1 MAPPRTFDG
10 LVGRENAKRLVA
22 SFLDKVLKGDI
33 EPIGDTAQAI
43 HHATPGGNPNGPI
56 PSDYF
61 EAPWRWLTAVSER
74 SARDGDYVLPA
85 QIALMTEIWKRNILA
100 EDPGYQMGRLSRPP
114 LKLEETIYTIALTN
128 VTKLQ
133 PADVV
138 VPGHG
143 GWTASDVVN
152 LLSERV
158 EWMIEAGEQV
168 DPQLVSLAR
177 GGARF
182 TTPDPKPQYV
192 VSFEKAHDIV
202 QQNLDSA
209 EGGDDASLAWLAG
222 CAILNTPGGDPREA
236 LMHLEQAARLGH
248 VQAMYD
254 AGTEAHK
261 LGEHDLALFWW
272 RTGSDAGSS
281 NCAFNLG
288 VALRNNHQFE
298 ESMASFERCGELGDP
313 EAYAELAKMAKLVF
327 EDDAASAR
335 WLRIGADANE
345 PWCLM
350 QHGMRVF
357 QGANG
362 DVATLR
368 QARDYFERSAD
379 AGQPIAIGMAANTNS
394 MLGDHARC
402 QRYVDMAVRS
412 GDSQVI
418 DMLRRN
424 GFLDSY
430 PPRG

>member
-22 SFLDKVLKGDI
+22 SFLDKVLKGDM
-33 EPIGDTAQAI
+33 EPIGDAAQAI
-43 HHATPGGNPNGPI
+43 HFAPPGGDPNGPI

-61 EAPWRWLTAVSER
+61 EAPWRWLAAVSER

-85 QIALMTEIWKRNILA
+85 QIALMTDFWNRNILHD
-100 EDPGYQMGRLSRPP
+100 DPRYQLGRLTAPP
-114 LKLEETIYTIALTN
+114 RELEETIYTIALTN

-133 PADVV
+133 PAEVIF
-138 VPGHG
+138 PGHG

-152 LLSERV
+152 LLSETV

-182 TTPDPKPQYV
+182 TPPAPKPQEYV
-192 VSFEKAHDIV
+192 AFEKASDVV

-209 EGGDDASLAWLAG
+209 EGGDDASRAWLAA
-222 CAILNTPGGDPREA
+222 CAIRMTPGGDQSEA

-248 VQAMYD
+248 VQAMSD
-254 AGTEAHK
+254 AGSVAHE

-281 NCAFNLG
+281 KCAFNLG
-288 VALRNNHQFE
+288 VALHQNHQFE
-298 ESMASFERCGELGDP
+298 ESMASFERCAELGDP
-313 EAYAELAKMAKLVF
+313 SAYAELAKLAKLAF
-327 EDDAASAR
+327 DDDAASAR
-335 WLRIGADANE
+335 WLRVGADANE
-345 PWCLM
+345 PWCMM
-350 QHGMRVF
+350 QYGMRVF
-357 QGANG
+357 QGAN
-362 DVATLR
+362 DDIATLK

-379 AGQPIAIGMAANTNS
+379 AGQSIAIAMAANTNS

-402 QRYVDMAVRS
+402 QRYLDMAVQS
-412 GDSQVI
+412 GDSQLI

-424 GFLDSY
+424 GFLDT
-430 PPRG
+430 